1 MNEPWQRV
9 VPVLISILTIVI
21 IAAVRAYSKTLA
33 AITAAMPVTIPLALW
48 IVYSGSSGDRA
59 TVLQFIEA
67 LFITMVANLFFV
79 LAMWLAARSRWRLV
93 PLLVVG
99 YLVWGV
105 VLGLVM
111 GVRHLLD
118 R

>member
-1 MNEPWQRV
+1 MNETWQQVMPV
-9 VPVLISILTIVI
+9 VASVLTIIVI
-21 IAAVRAYSKTLA
+21 AVVSVYSKTLA
-33 AITAAMPVTIPLALW
+33 AITATMPVTIPLALW

-59 TVLQFIEA
+59 TVLQFIDA
-67 LFITMVANLFFV
+67 LFVTMVANLFFV

-93 PLLVVG
+93 PLLIVG
-99 YLVWGV
+99 YSVWGV
-105 VLGLVM
+105 VLGLIM

>member
-1 MNEPWQRV
+1 M
-9 VPVLISILTIVI
+9 
-21 IAAVRAYSKTLA
+21 
-33 AITAAMPVTIPLALW
+33 M
-48 IVYSGSSGDRA
+48 
-59 TVLQFIEA
+59 
-67 LFITMVANLFFV
+67 ANLFFV